1 MGYSHRMNA
10 AVPGAT
16 EPPSLSSLRRALVA
30 VLFLLLFVYAWSRAG
45 AGGGG
50 STSDLS
56 ERLHFVEVAH
66 EVGVDFVHQPTRID
80 AKVDAIAAQIT
91 ATGAAVSVC
100 DYDAD
105 GRLDFY
111 TVNSA
116 TGSANVLYHNLG
128 KGRFEDEAQSAG
140 LADLNAAGTGCS
152 MGSVW
157 GDFDNDGYD
166 DVFVY
171 KWGYGQLLRNRGD
184 ETFENVT
191 AGSGLERWINSNAA
205 NWFDYDRDGVLDLL
219 VTGYFAEEHDLWNL
233 ESTRIMQ
240 DSFEFSHNGGRNYLY
255 RGHGDGTFEDV
266 SDAVG
271 LTQTRWTYGTAAAD
285 FDGDGW
291 LDLYVSNDYGTEEL
305 YLNRAG
311 ERFELAE
318 NIGIDGESKS
328 GMCVALGDIT
338 DGERLAVYVTNISK
352 AGFLFQGNNLRVN
365 YLDKLGIMVQVQTAA
380 IADCGWAW
388 GAQFGDLDNDSW
400 QDLIV
405 VNGFVSASQ
414 ERDYWYQMSK
424 IGLATGDVVEDAAQ
438 WPAME
443 DRSLSGYERTRVLL
457 NRGRSGGY
465 FREVGESVGVDDR
478 LDGRAVAVA
487 DLFGTGRLD
496 AIIANQS
503 GPLLLYRNE
512 SDPSQH
518 WLELRMF
525 GHASGTNAYGA
536 EVRIEQ
542 AGRKQLRVHT
552 AASGFSS
559 QNGPVLHFGLGAE
572 ASPVKVTLRWPSGK
586 QQVLEGLAPDKLHR
600 IEEPR

>member
-1 MGYSHRMNA
+1 MSA
-10 AVPGAT
+10 AVPET
-16 EPPSLSSLRRALVA
+16 IELPSHSSLRRALVF
-30 VLFLLLFVYAWSRAG
+30 VLFLLLFVYAWSRARP
-45 AGGGG
+45 GG
-50 STSDLS
+50 SGSARDS
-56 ERLHFVEVAH
+56 SGRLHFAEVAA

-80 AKVDAIAAQIT
+80 SMVDVIAAQIT

-105 GRLDFY
+105 GHLDLY
-111 TVNSA
+111 ATTSA
-116 TGSANVLYHNLG
+116 TGSANALFHNLG
-128 KGRFEDEAQSAG
+128 NGRFQDEAASAG
-140 LADLNAAGTGCS
+140 LADLNRASTGCS

-157 GDFDNDGYD
+157 GDFDNDGFD

-171 KWGYGQLLRNRGD
+171 KWGVGQLFRNRGD
-184 ETFENVT
+184 TSFEDVT
-191 AGSGLERWINSNAA
+191 AGSGLEHWVNSNSA

-219 VTGYFAEEHDLWNL
+219 VTGYFAEEHNLWDLK
-233 ESTRIMQ
+233 STRIMQ
-240 DSFEFSHNGGRNYLY
+240 DSFEFSHNGGLNYLY
-255 RGHGDGTFEDV
+255 RGRGDGTFEDV
-266 SDAVG
+266 SNEVG
-271 LTQTRWTYGTAAAD
+271 LTQTRWTYATVAAD
-285 FDGDGW
+285 FDRDGW

-305 YLNRAG
+305 YLNRSG

-328 GMCVALGDIT
+328 GMSVALGDIT
-338 DGERLAVYVTNISK
+338 DGEHLAVYVTNISK
-352 AGFLFQGNNLRVN
+352 VGFLFQGNNLRVN
-365 YLDKLGIMVQVQTAA
+365 YLDKLGLMMPIQGASV
-380 IADCGWAW
+380 ADCGWAW
-388 GAQFGDLDNDSW
+388 GAQFCDLDNDSW

-405 VNGFVSASQ
+405 VNGFVSANP

-424 IGLATGDVVEDAAQ
+424 IGLATGDVIEDAAQ

-457 NRGRSGGY
+457 NRGRRGGY
-465 FREVGESVGVDDR
+465 FGEVGEAVGIDDR
-478 LDGRAVAVA
+478 FDGRAVAVA

-496 AIIANQS
+496 AIIANQG

-518 WLELRMF
+518 WLELRLF

-572 ASPVKVTLRWPSGK
+572 SMPVKVTVSWPSGEK
-586 QQVLEGLAPDKLHR
+586 QVLEGLALDELHQV
-600 IEEPR
+600 EEPQ